1 MPNYAYQCSEGC
13 RFDAIYP
20 MSEVPVETSCRRCGA
35 AARRAVTAPHLSQS
49 GSAAYGL
56 IDRSERSAHEPEV
69 VSSLPSAG
77 AGPTRRVTRN
87 PLHAKLPRP
96 ER

>member
-20 MSEVPVETSCRRCGA
+20 MSEVPAETACRRCGA
-35 AARRAVTAPHLSQS
+35 SARRAVTAPHLSQS

-56 IDRSERSAHEPEV
+56 IARSERSAHEPEV
-69 VSSLPSAG
+69 VSGLPSTG
-77 AGPTRRVTRN
+77 SSGTQRVTHH

-96 ER
+96 